1 MIVSG
6 CTELEKFNIS
16 HNKVTAKTGPEL
28 KKFLQSCGRLSELHM
43 RDTAVPVQV
52 VRDVIKAIIGN
63 NFITD
68 FQLDLAANK
77 LGSPPSSIYLSFT
90 N

>member
-1 MIVSG
+1 M
-6 CTELEKFNIS
+6 
-16 HNKVTAKTGPEL
+16 TAKTGPEL

-43 RDTAVPVQV
+43 RDTAVPVQI

-77 LGSPPSSIYLSFT
+77 LGSRRLPLFISFSSFSP
-90 N
+90 